1 LVAGVREARPTKI
14 QSIPQC
20 EKLASLRS
28 DFARKKIVMAVSSE
42 TTNDL
47 MAVFSNTVTAGFA
60 ALAGPVNGIF
70 GLMIALVVAMTGIQW
85 AVSSNRDA
93 LAGAFSKILLIGAF
107 TYIIND
113 WQGLSE
119 TIFQGFLNL
128 GLSAGGGGISSAD
141 FLNPG
146 AVIETGWQI
155 VKALGDAPTTTED
168 PLDVIGNLI
177 DAIIIGISMLGIMV
191 AFAVLALQ
199 IIVTLLEFKIVTL
212 GGFIL
217 LPFGILSKTAFM
229 AERPLG
235 YVVASGLKVLA
246 LAIIISG
253 AQTVFAQLAPS
264 PEPDIYEAMTILTAA
279 IILAM
284 LSLFAPNLAAALVS
298 GGPALGAGALA
309 VGGLAVGGAAGGA
322 AAGIAGA
329 GAAAAGTASGATSKI
344 ASSAKAAAGASA
356 GKPPSGPTGRA
367 SGGSGP
373 NPSGPSSPNDGART
387 TGSRS
392 GNGGVSGGTA
402 PSSSSVASG
411 FNSPNSKG
419 VPRALSATPFGS
431 WEGAASSVSPPSQ
444 TSGASTSATAG
455 SNAPS
460 VGGGA
465 SGTDQ
470 GEPTPSSSAAASK
483 EAASS
488 GGKSSGGS
496 GQTGVSAPPNYH
508 RFPERAPQS
517 SGSQAG
523 RSRAFNAYFAA
534 NTARQL
540 LPANENSGSLSPSI
554 REED

>member
-1 LVAGVREARPTKI
+1 
-14 QSIPQC
+14 
-20 EKLASLRS
+20 
-28 DFARKKIVMAVSSE
+28 MAVSSE

-47 MAVFSNTVTAGFA
+47 MAVFSNTITSGFA

-107 TYIIND
+107 AYIIND

-119 TIFQGFLNL
+119 TIFAGFLEL
-128 GLSAGGGGISSAD
+128 GLTAGGGTISSAD

-191 AFAVLALQ
+191 AFAILALQ

-235 YVVASGLKVLA
+235 YVVSSGLKVLA
-246 LAIIISG
+246 LAIVISG
-253 AQTVFAQLAPS
+253 AQAVFAQLTPS
-264 PEPDIYEAMTILTAA
+264 GEPDIYEAMTILTAA
-279 IILAM
+279 IILVM

-309 VGGLAVGGAAGGA
+309 VGGLAVSGAAGVT

-329 GAAAAGTASGATSKI
+329 GAAAAGTASKI
-344 ASSAKAAAGASA
+344 ASSSKAAAGASA
-356 GKPPSGPTGRA
+356 GKPPSGP
-367 SGGSGP
+367 SGP
-373 NPSGPSSPNDGART
+373 NPSSAAGSAGSGSRNGGSSGGGRPQGPSSPSPQSAPNSGAT
-387 TGSRS
+387 RS
-392 GNGGVSGGTA
+392 A
-402 PSSSSVASG
+402 SSSAS
-411 FNSPNSKG
+411 
-419 VPRALSATPFGS
+419 RA
-431 WEGAASSVSPPSQ
+431 SQ
-444 TSGASTSATAG
+444 TSGAPAKGISGGNTPPSTSSSFTSDTAPPSSTDSG
-455 SNAPS
+455 SSGANSSPS
-460 VGGGA
+460 ALAAGGA
-465 SGTDQ
+465 
-470 GEPTPSSSAAASK
+470 P
-483 EAASS
+483 
-488 GGKSSGGS
+488 SSGGS
-496 GQTGVSAPPNYH
+496 SGGAGNGGSAPQNFH
-508 RFPERAPQS
+508 RFPEKGAA
-517 SGSQAG
+517 SGSSNGAG
-523 RSRAFNAYFAA
+523 RSKAFNAYFAA
-534 NTARQL
+534 NAARQL

>member
-1 LVAGVREARPTKI
+1 MP
-14 QSIPQC
+14 
-20 EKLASLRS
+20 
-28 DFARKKIVMAVSSE
+28 VSSE

-47 MAVFSNTVTAGFA
+47 MTVFSNTVTAGFA
-60 ALAGPVNGIF
+60 NLVGPVNGIF

-107 TYIIND
+107 AYIIND

-119 TIFQGFLNL
+119 TIFAGFLQL
-128 GLSAGGGGISSAD
+128 GLTAGGGTISSAD

-191 AFAVLALQ
+191 AFAILALQ

-246 LAIIISG
+246 LAIVISG
-253 AQTVFAQLAPS
+253 AQAVFAQLTPS
-264 PEPDIYEAMTILTAA
+264 GEPDIYEAMTILTAA

-309 VGGLAVGGAAGGA
+309 VGGLAVGGAAGVA

-329 GAAAAGTASGATSKI
+329 GAAAAGTASKI
-344 ASSAKAAAGASA
+344 ASSSKAAAGASA
-356 GKPPSGPTGRA
+356 GKPPSGP
-367 SGGSGP
+367 SGP
-373 NPSGPSSPNDGART
+373 NPSSAAGSAGSGSRNGGSSGGGGPQGPSSPSPQSAPNSGATR
-387 TGSRS
+387 G
-392 GNGGVSGGTA
+392 A
-402 PSSSSVASG
+402 SSSAST
-411 FNSPNSKG
+411 
-419 VPRALSATPFGS
+419 A
-431 WEGAASSVSPPSQ
+431 SQ
-444 TSGASTSATAG
+444 TSGAPAKGTSGGNTLPSTSSSFTSDTAPPSSTDSG
-455 SNAPS
+455 SSGVNSSPSALAAGGAPS
-460 VGGGA
+460 SGGTSGSASNGGAVPQNFHRFPEKGGA
-465 SGTDQ
+465 SG
-470 GEPTPSSSAAASK
+470 SSN
-483 EAASS
+483 
-488 GGKSSGGS
+488 G
-496 GQTGVSAPPNYH
+496 
-508 RFPERAPQS
+508 
-517 SGSQAG
+517 AG
-523 RSRAFNAYFAA
+523 RSKAFNAYFAA
-534 NTARQL
+534 NAARQL

>member
-1 LVAGVREARPTKI
+1 
-14 QSIPQC
+14 
-20 EKLASLRS
+20 
-28 DFARKKIVMAVSSE
+28 MAVSSE

-47 MAVFSNTVTAGFA
+47 MTVFSNTVTAGFA
-60 ALAGPVNGIF
+60 NLVGPVNGIF

-107 TYIIND
+107 AYIIND

-119 TIFQGFLNL
+119 TIFSGFLEL
-128 GLSAGGGGISSAD
+128 GLTAGGGTISSAD

-191 AFAVLALQ
+191 AFAILALQ

-246 LAIIISG
+246 LAIVISG
-253 AQTVFAQLAPS
+253 AQAVFAQLTPS

-284 LSLFAPNLAAALVS
+284 LSMFAPNLAAALVS

-309 VGGLAVGGAAGGA
+309 VGGLAVGGAAGVA

-329 GAAAAGTASGATSKI
+329 GAAAAGTASKI
-344 ASSAKAAAGASA
+344 ASSSKAAAGASA
-356 GKPPSGPTGRA
+356 GKPPSGP
-367 SGGSGP
+367 SGP
-373 NPSGPSSPNDGART
+373 NPSSAVGSAGS
-387 TGSRS
+387 GSR
-392 GNGGVSGGTA
+392 NGGAVDGGGASRPNSPSLQSAPNGGGTRGASSSASPASQTSGATTKTASGAGA
-402 PSSSSVASG
+402 PSSSSSSTTSETVSSSEDSGGTSGGSAGSSSSPTSAGTASG
-411 FNSPNSKG
+411 S
-419 VPRALSATPFGS
+419 
-431 WEGAASSVSPPSQ
+431 
-444 TSGASTSATAG
+444 
-455 SNAPS
+455 
-460 VGGGA
+460 
-465 SGTDQ
+465 
-470 GEPTPSSSAAASK
+470 PSSS
-483 EAASS
+483 
-488 GGKSSGGS
+488 GP
-496 GQTGVSAPPNYH
+496 APQNFH
-508 RFPERAPQS
+508 RFPEKGAA
-517 SGSQAG
+517 SGSNNSAG
-523 RSRAFNAYFAA
+523 RSKAFNAYFAA
-534 NTARQL
+534 NAARQL

>member
-1 LVAGVREARPTKI
+1 V
-14 QSIPQC
+14 
-20 EKLASLRS
+20 
-28 DFARKKIVMAVSSE
+28 AVSSE

-47 MAVFSNTVTAGFA
+47 MAVFSNTVTSGFA

-70 GLMIALVVAMTGIQW
+70 GLMIALVVALTGIQW

-93 LAGAFSKILLIGAF
+93 LAGAFSKILLIGTFA
-107 TYIIND
+107 YIIND

-119 TIFQGFLNL
+119 TIFAGFLQL
-128 GLSAGGGGISSAD
+128 GLTAGGGSISSAD

-155 VKALGDAPTTTED
+155 VKALGEAPTTTED

-177 DAIIIGISMLGIMV
+177 DAIIIGISMLGIMI

-235 YVVASGLKVLA
+235 YVVSSGLKVLA
-246 LAIIISG
+246 LAIVISG
-253 AQTVFAQLAPS
+253 AQAVFAQLTPS

-309 VGGLAVGGAAGGA
+309 VGALAVGGAAGMA
-322 AAGIAGA
+322 AAGVAGA
-329 GAAAAGTASGATSKI
+329 GAAAAGAASGAGSQI
-344 ASSAKAAAGASA
+344 ASSARAAAGAGTGRPPQSPGGGPSGSSNGSSPARSGPKSGASNSSGNSASA
-356 GKPPSGPTGRA
+356 GSASSGI
-367 SGGSGP
+367 GGSTSSFRGK
-373 NPSGPSSPNDGART
+373 NSGQEAPI
-387 TGSRS
+387 S
-392 GNGGVSGGTA
+392 GNGDAAYPKRGKNLPTGSLGASEARAKA
-402 PSSSSVASG
+402 PP
-411 FNSPNSKG
+411 SP
-419 VPRALSATPFGS
+419 
-431 WEGAASSVSPPSQ
+431 EGAAS
-444 TSGASTSATAG
+444 
-455 SNAPS
+455 
-460 VGGGA
+460 
-465 SGTDQ
+465 TDQ
-470 GEPTPSSSAAASK
+470 GSNSQPSSSNSASQTAQSGATG
-483 EAASS
+483 AASS
-488 GGKSSGGS
+488 PQSASSP
-496 GQTGVSAPPNYH
+496 TRYH
-508 RFPERAPQS
+508 RFPAHNPQS
-517 SGSQAG
+517 HAG
-523 RSRAFNAYFAA
+523 RSKALSAYFAA

>member
-1 LVAGVREARPTKI
+1 L
-14 QSIPQC
+14 
-20 EKLASLRS
+20 
-28 DFARKKIVMAVSSE
+28 AVSSE

-47 MAVFSNTVTAGFA
+47 MAVFSNTITSGFA
-60 ALAGPVNGIF
+60 ALSGPVNGIF
-70 GLMIALVVAMTGIQW
+70 GLMIALVVALTGIQW

-93 LAGAFSKILLIGAF
+93 LAGAFSKILLIGTFA
-107 TYIIND
+107 YIIND

-119 TIFQGFLNL
+119 TIFAGFLQL
-128 GLSAGGGGISSAD
+128 GLTAGGGSISSAD

-191 AFAVLALQ
+191 AFAILALQ

-235 YVVASGLKVLA
+235 YVVSSGLKVLA
-246 LAIIISG
+246 LAIVISG
-253 AQTVFAQLAPS
+253 AQAVFAQLTPS

-309 VGGLAVGGAAGGA
+309 VGGLAVGGAAGVA

-329 GAAAAGTASGATSKI
+329 GAAAAGGASGVASRI
-344 ASSAKAAAGASA
+344 ASSSKAAAGASS
-356 GKPPSGPTGRA
+356 GKPPSGPTGGT
-367 SGGSGP
+367 SGSGT
-373 NPSGPSSPNDGART
+373 SGPSPPAGGAGSN
-387 TGSRS
+387 GSRS
-392 GNGGVSGGTA
+392 GNLS
-402 PSSSSVASG
+402 ASG
-411 FNSPNSKG
+411 STTQPISH
-419 VPRALSATPFGS
+419 
-431 WEGAASSVSPPSQ
+431 GAASSGSPRP
-444 TSGASTSATAG
+444 ATGPG
-455 SNAPS
+455 SS

-465 SGTDQ
+465 QTNPSTPSRTTDTSSNASGSRDA
-470 GEPTPSSSAAASK
+470 PSSSGTSPSGSSNGGRSDASPTSQSSPTSG
-483 EAASS
+483 ASGGASS
-488 GGKSSGGS
+488 
-496 GQTGVSAPPNYH
+496 QNFH
-508 RFPERAPQS
+508 RFPEKGVS
-517 SGSQAG
+517 SGSNNSAG
-523 RSRAFNAYFAA
+523 RSKAFNAYFAA
-534 NTARQL
+534 NAARQL

>member
-1 LVAGVREARPTKI
+1 
-14 QSIPQC
+14 
-20 EKLASLRS
+20 
-28 DFARKKIVMAVSSE
+28 MAVSSE

-47 MAVFSNTVTAGFA
+47 MAVFSNTVTSGFA
-60 ALAGPVNGIF
+60 ALSGPVNGIF
-70 GLMIALVVAMTGIQW
+70 GLMIALVVALTGIQW

-93 LAGAFSKILLIGAF
+93 LAGAFSKILLIGTFA
-107 TYIIND
+107 YIIND

-119 TIFQGFLNL
+119 TIFAGFLQL
-128 GLSAGGGGISSAD
+128 GLTAGGGSISSAD

-155 VKALGDAPTTTED
+155 VKALGDSPTTTED

-235 YVVASGLKVLA
+235 YVVSSGLKVLA
-246 LAIIISG
+246 LAIVISG
-253 AQTVFAQLAPS
+253 AQAVFAQLTPS

-309 VGGLAVGGAAGGA
+309 VSGLAVGGAAGMA
-322 AAGIAGA
+322 AAGVASA
-329 GAAAAGTASGATSKI
+329 GAAAAGAASGAGSQI
-344 ASSAKAAAGASA
+344 ASSARAAAGA
-356 GKPPSGPTGRA
+356 GTGRPSQGPGGGSNGSDPA
-367 SGGSGP
+367 GSGP
-373 NPSGPSSPNDGART
+373 KGGPANSAGSSAKLGSGS
-387 TGSRS
+387 S
-392 GNGGVSGGTA
+392 GNDDATYPKRGKNNGAGATSYPQRGKNL
-402 PSSSSVASG
+402 PS
-411 FNSPNSKG
+411 
-419 VPRALSATPFGS
+419 
-431 WEGAASSVSPPSQ
+431 
-444 TSGASTSATAG
+444 
-455 SNAPS
+455 
-460 VGGGA
+460 
-465 SGTDQ
+465 
-470 GEPTPSSSAAASK
+470 
-483 EAASS
+483 
-488 GGKSSGGS
+488 SSGGS
-496 GQTGVSAPPNYH
+496 SEDTGKSPPSPEREASADQGSVLQQSSSSSASQAPSQASQAGTAGATSGAQSASGPMRYH
-508 RFPERAPQS
+508 RFPAQNPQS
-517 SGSQAG
+517 PAG
-523 RSRAFNAYFAA
+523 RSKALSAYFAA

>member
-1 LVAGVREARPTKI
+1 
-14 QSIPQC
+14 
-20 EKLASLRS
+20 
-28 DFARKKIVMAVSSE
+28 MAVSSE

-47 MAVFSNTVTAGFA
+47 MTVFSNTVTAGFA
-60 ALAGPVNGIF
+60 NLVGPVNGIF

-107 TYIIND
+107 AYIIND

-119 TIFQGFLNL
+119 TIFAGFLEL
-128 GLSAGGGGISSAD
+128 GLTAGGGTISSAD

-191 AFAVLALQ
+191 AFAILALQ

-235 YVVASGLKVLA
+235 YVVSSGLKVLA
-246 LAIIISG
+246 LAIVISG
-253 AQTVFAQLAPS
+253 AQAVFAQLTPS
-264 PEPDIYEAMTILTAA
+264 GEPDIYEAMTILTAA

-309 VGGLAVGGAAGGA
+309 VGGLAVGGAAGVA
-322 AAGIAGA
+322 AASVAGA
-329 GAAAAGTASGATSKI
+329 GAAAAGGASGAASKI
-344 ASSAKAAAGASA
+344 ASSSKAAAGASA
-356 GKPPSGPTGRA
+356 GKPPSGP
-367 SGGSGP
+367 S
-373 NPSGPSSPNDGART
+373 SGPSGSASGAGSFGPSAPSDGAGSS
-387 TGSRS
+387 GSRS
-392 GNGGVSGGTA
+392 GNMSASSSTA
-402 PSSSSVASG
+402 PSSSGAVGGAQSNASTS
-411 FNSPNSKG
+411 FQTNG
-419 VPRALSATPFGS
+419 VSAS
-431 WEGAASSVSPPSQ
+431 ASASSDAPSSSGADSVGSSSGG
-444 TSGASTSATAG
+444 TSGASPTSQSSPSSGASG
-455 SNAPS
+455 GAPS
-460 VGGGA
+460 QNFHRFPEKGGA
-465 SGTDQ
+465 SG
-470 GEPTPSSSAAASK
+470 SSN
-483 EAASS
+483 
-488 GGKSSGGS
+488 G
-496 GQTGVSAPPNYH
+496 
-508 RFPERAPQS
+508 
-517 SGSQAG
+517 AG
-523 RSRAFNAYFAA
+523 RSKAFSAYFAA
-534 NTARQL
+534 NAARQL

>member
-1 LVAGVREARPTKI
+1 
-14 QSIPQC
+14 
-20 EKLASLRS
+20 
-28 DFARKKIVMAVSSE
+28 MAVSSE

-47 MAVFSNTVTAGFA
+47 MAVFSNTVTSGFA

-70 GLMIALVVAMTGIQW
+70 GLMIALVVALTGIQW

-93 LAGAFSKILLIGAF
+93 LAGAFSKILLIGTFA
-107 TYIIND
+107 YIIND

-119 TIFQGFLNL
+119 TIFAGFLQL
-128 GLSAGGGGISSAD
+128 GLTAGGGSISSAD

-146 AVIETGWQI
+146 GVIETGWQI
-155 VKALGDAPTTTED
+155 VKALGEAPTTTED

-177 DAIIIGISMLGIMV
+177 DAIIIGISMLGIMI

-235 YVVASGLKVLA
+235 YVVSSGLKVLA
-246 LAIIISG
+246 LAIVISG
-253 AQTVFAQLAPS
+253 AQAVFAQLTPS

-309 VGGLAVGGAAGGA
+309 VGGLAVGGAAGMA

-329 GAAAAGTASGATSKI
+329 GAAAAGAASGAGSQI
-344 ASSAKAAAGASA
+344 ASSARAAAGAGTSRPPQNPGA
-356 GKPPSGPTGRA
+356 GPSGGLI
-367 SGGSGP
+367 GSGP
-373 NPSGPSSPNDGART
+373 IGPGPKGGGSNSSGNSASAGSTSLGNGSSASSFWGKNSGQGAPISGDEGAAYPKRGKNLPVSSVGSSEGSAKASPSSVSATSTNQGWVPNQI
-387 TGSRS
+387 
-392 GNGGVSGGTA
+392 
-402 PSSSSVASG
+402 SSSSASQAG
-411 FNSPNSKG
+411 T
-419 VPRALSATPFGS
+419 ASA
-431 WEGAASSVSPPSQ
+431 
-444 TSGASTSATAG
+444 TSGAQSAN
-455 SNAPS
+455 SPMR
-460 VGGGA
+460 
-465 SGTDQ
+465 
-470 GEPTPSSSAAASK
+470 
-483 EAASS
+483 
-488 GGKSSGGS
+488 
-496 GQTGVSAPPNYH
+496 YH
-508 RFPERAPQS
+508 RFPAQSPQS
-517 SGSQAG
+517 HAG
-523 RSRAFNAYFAA
+523 RSKALSAYFAA

-540 LPANENSGSLSPSI
+540 LPANENSGSLNPSI

>member
-1 LVAGVREARPTKI
+1 
-14 QSIPQC
+14 
-20 EKLASLRS
+20 
-28 DFARKKIVMAVSSE
+28 MAVSSE

-47 MAVFSNTVTAGFA
+47 MAVFSNTVTSGFA

-70 GLMIALVVAMTGIQW
+70 GLMIALVVALTGIQW

-93 LAGAFSKILLIGAF
+93 LAGAFSKILLIGTFA
-107 TYIIND
+107 YIIND

-119 TIFQGFLNL
+119 TIFAGFLQL
-128 GLSAGGGGISSAD
+128 GLTAGGGSISSAD

-155 VKALGDAPTTTED
+155 VKALGDSPTTTED

-177 DAIIIGISMLGIMV
+177 DAIIIGISMLGIMI

-235 YVVASGLKVLA
+235 YVVSSGLKVLA
-246 LAIIISG
+246 LAIVISG
-253 AQTVFAQLAPS
+253 AQAVFAQLIPS

-309 VGGLAVGGAAGGA
+309 VGGLAVGGAAGMA
-322 AAGIAGA
+322 AAGVAGA
-329 GAAAAGTASGATSKI
+329 GAAAAGAASGAGSQIASFARAAAGAGTGRPPQSPGGGPGPSGGPGGGYNGGGPAGTGPGGGASNSAGGSAAASSGSSGNGGPASSFGGKNSGQEAPGSGSGD
-344 ASSAKAAAGASA
+344 ASSAK
-356 GKPPSGPTGRA
+356 SGISLTPG
-367 SGGSGP
+367 SGGSFEGSSGAISNSATTTSASKA
-373 NPSGPSSPNDGART
+373 NPPQQSTPGSVAQSTSSPSQAGNAGA
-387 TGSRS
+387 GSGS
-392 GNGGVSGGTA
+392 QSA
-402 PSSSSVASG
+402 
-411 FNSPNSKG
+411 
-419 VPRALSATPFGS
+419 SATPS
-431 WEGAASSVSPPSQ
+431 R
-444 TSGASTSATAG
+444 
-455 SNAPS
+455 
-460 VGGGA
+460 
-465 SGTDQ
+465 
-470 GEPTPSSSAAASK
+470 
-483 EAASS
+483 
-488 GGKSSGGS
+488 
-496 GQTGVSAPPNYH
+496 YH
-508 RFPERAPQS
+508 RFPAHTPQS
-517 SGSQAG
+517 HAG
-523 RSRAFNAYFAA
+523 RSRALSAYFAA

>member
-1 LVAGVREARPTKI
+1 
-14 QSIPQC
+14 
-20 EKLASLRS
+20 
-28 DFARKKIVMAVSSE
+28 MAVSSE

-47 MAVFSNTVTAGFA
+47 MAVFSNTVTSGFA
-60 ALAGPVNGIF
+60 ALVGPVNGIF
-70 GLMIALVVAMTGIQW
+70 GLMIALVVALTGIQW

-93 LAGAFSKILLIGAF
+93 LAGAFSKILLIGTFA
-107 TYIIND
+107 YIIND

-119 TIFQGFLNL
+119 TIFAGFLQL
-128 GLSAGGGGISSAD
+128 GLTAGGGSISSAD

-155 VKALGDAPTTTED
+155 VRALGEAPTATED

-177 DAIIIGISMLGIMV
+177 DAIIIGISMLGIMI

-235 YVVASGLKVLA
+235 YVVSSGLKVLA
-246 LAIIISG
+246 LAIVISG
-253 AQTVFAQLAPS
+253 AQAVFAQLTPS

-309 VGGLAVGGAAGGA
+309 VGGLAVGGAAGMA
-322 AAGIAGA
+322 AAGVAGA
-329 GAAAAGTASGATSKI
+329 GAAAAGTASGAGSQI
-344 ASSAKAAAGASA
+344 ASSSRAAAGA
-356 GKPPSGPTGRA
+356 GTGRPPQNLGGG
-367 SGGSGP
+367 SNGSGP
-373 NPSGPSSPNDGART
+373 AGSGPKGGASTSSGHSA
-387 TGSRS
+387 SSSSVSS
-392 GNGGVSGGTA
+392 GNGGSASSFWGKNSGQDAPISGNDSATYPKRGKNLPLSSAGSSESTA
-402 PSSSSVASG
+402 KASPSPESAIGADQGAGPNQTSSSSASQSGTGGATASSQSASG
-411 FNSPNSKG
+411 
-419 VPRALSATPFGS
+419 
-431 WEGAASSVSPPSQ
+431 
-444 TSGASTSATAG
+444 STR
-455 SNAPS
+455 
-460 VGGGA
+460 
-465 SGTDQ
+465 
-470 GEPTPSSSAAASK
+470 
-483 EAASS
+483 
-488 GGKSSGGS
+488 
-496 GQTGVSAPPNYH
+496 YH
-508 RFPERAPQS
+508 RFPAHNPQS
-517 SGSQAG
+517 HAG
-523 RSRAFNAYFAA
+523 RSKALSAYFAA

>member
-1 LVAGVREARPTKI
+1 V
-14 QSIPQC
+14 
-20 EKLASLRS
+20 
-28 DFARKKIVMAVSSE
+28 AVSSE

-47 MAVFSNTVTAGFA
+47 MAVFSNTITSGFA
-60 ALAGPVNGIF
+60 ALVGPVNGIF

-107 TYIIND
+107 AYIIND

-119 TIFQGFLNL
+119 TIFAGFLQL
-128 GLSAGGGGISSAD
+128 GLTAGGGSISSAD

-155 VKALGDAPTTTED
+155 VKALGEAPTTTED

-191 AFAVLALQ
+191 AFAILALQ

-235 YVVASGLKVLA
+235 YVVSSGLKVLA
-246 LAIIISG
+246 LAIVISG
-253 AQTVFAQLAPS
+253 AQAVFAQLTPS
-264 PEPDIYEAMTILTAA
+264 GEPDIYEAMTILTAA

-309 VGGLAVGGAAGGA
+309 VGGLAVGGAAGIA
-322 AAGIAGA
+322 AAGIVGA
-329 GAAAAGTASGATSKI
+329 GAAAAGTASKI
-344 ASSAKAAAGASA
+344 ASSSKAAAGASA
-356 GKPPSGPTGRA
+356 GKPPSGP
-367 SGGSGP
+367 SGP
-373 NPSGPSSPNDGART
+373 NPSSAAGSAGS
-387 TGSRS
+387 GSRNGGASS
-392 GNGGVSGGTA
+392 GGGASHSNAPSGGGVSGA
-402 PSSSSVASG
+402 SSSASQ
-411 FNSPNSKG
+411 
-419 VPRALSATPFGS
+419 A
-431 WEGAASSVSPPSQ
+431 SQ
-444 TSGASTSATAG
+444 TSGASTKTMSG
-455 SNAPS
+455 
-460 VGGGA
+460 VGA
-465 SGTDQ
+465 SAS
-470 GEPTPSSSAAASK
+470 GETGG
-483 EAASS
+483 ASS
-488 GGKSSGGS
+488 GGSSGSSPAPATAGTSGS
-496 GQTGVSAPPNYH
+496 AASGPAPQNFH
-508 RFPERAPQS
+508 RFPEKSAA
-517 SGSQAG
+517 SGSGNSAG
-523 RSRAFNAYFAA
+523 RSKAFNAYFAA
-534 NTARQL
+534 NAARQL

>member
-1 LVAGVREARPTKI
+1 
-14 QSIPQC
+14 
-20 EKLASLRS
+20 
-28 DFARKKIVMAVSSE
+28 MAVSSE

-47 MAVFSNTVTAGFA
+47 MAVFSNTVTSGFA

-70 GLMIALVVAMTGIQW
+70 GLMIALVVALTGIQW

-93 LAGAFSKILLIGAF
+93 LAGAFSKILLIGTFA
-107 TYIIND
+107 YIIND

-119 TIFQGFLNL
+119 TIFAGFLQL
-128 GLSAGGGGISSAD
+128 GLTAGGGSISSAD

-155 VKALGDAPTTTED
+155 VKALGDSPTTTED

-177 DAIIIGISMLGIMV
+177 DAIIIGISMLGIMI

-235 YVVASGLKVLA
+235 YVVSSGLKVLA
-246 LAIIISG
+246 LAIVISG
-253 AQTVFAQLAPS
+253 AQAVFAQLTPS

-309 VGGLAVGGAAGGA
+309 VGGLAVGGAAGMA
-322 AAGIAGA
+322 AAGVAGA
-329 GAAAAGTASGATSKI
+329 GAAAASAASGAGSQI
-344 ASSAKAAAGASA
+344 ASSARAAAGA
-356 GKPPSGPTGRA
+356 GTGRPPQNPGVG
-367 SGGSGP
+367 SNGSGP
-373 NPSGPSSPNDGART
+373 AGSGP
-387 TGSRS
+387 
-392 GNGGVSGGTA
+392 
-402 PSSSSVASG
+402 
-411 FNSPNSKG
+411 K
-419 VPRALSATPFGS
+419 
-431 WEGAASSVSPPSQ
+431 
-444 TSGASTSATAG
+444 
-455 SNAPS
+455 
-460 VGGGA
+460 GGA
-465 SGTDQ
+465 SNNSGH
-470 GEPTPSSSAAASK
+470 SASAGS
-483 EAASS
+483 ASS
-488 GGKSSGGS
+488 GNRGSASSFWGKSSGQEATDSGNGEAAYPKRGKNLPMSSVGS
-496 GQTGVSAPPNYH
+496 SAGSAQASPSPESALGSDQGSVPSQISSSSASQTGTAGATSGAQSASGPTRYH
-508 RFPERAPQS
+508 RFPAHNPKS
-517 SGSQAG
+517 HAG
-523 RSRAFNAYFAA
+523 RSKALSAYFAA

>member
-1 LVAGVREARPTKI
+1 
-14 QSIPQC
+14 
-20 EKLASLRS
+20 
-28 DFARKKIVMAVSSE
+28 MAVTSE

-47 MAVFSNTVTAGFA
+47 MAVFSNTITSGFA
-60 ALAGPVNGIF
+60 ALVGPVNGIF

-93 LAGAFSKILLIGAF
+93 LAGAFSKILLIGTFA
-107 TYIIND
+107 YIIND

-119 TIFQGFLNL
+119 TIFAGFLQL
-128 GLSAGGGGISSAD
+128 GLTAGGGSISSAD

-168 PLDVIGNLI
+168 QLDVIGNLI

-191 AFAVLALQ
+191 AFAILALQ

-235 YVVASGLKVLA
+235 YVVSSGLKVLA
-246 LAIIISG
+246 LAIVISG
-253 AQTVFAQLAPS
+253 AQAVFAQLTPS

-309 VGGLAVGGAAGGA
+309 VGGLAVGGAAGVA
-322 AAGIAGA
+322 AAGIASA
-329 GAAAAGTASGATSKI
+329 GAAAAGTASKI
-344 ASSAKAAAGASA
+344 ASSSKAAAGASA
-356 GKPPSGPTGRA
+356 GKPPSGPSWSNSSSAAGSAGSGSRNGGTVGGGGTSRPIGGGAGGALPSTSPASQTSSASRSTTSGVDASSSSETGGA
-367 SGGSGP
+367 SSGSNAGSSSSPTSGGSA
-373 NPSGPSSPNDGART
+373 SGS
-387 TGSRS
+387 
-392 GNGGVSGGTA
+392 
-402 PSSSSVASG
+402 PSSSG
-411 FNSPNSKG
+411 
-419 VPRALSATPFGS
+419 RAAQNFHRFP
-431 WEGAASSVSPPSQ
+431 EK
-444 TSGASTSATAG
+444 
-455 SNAPS
+455 
-460 VGGGA
+460 GGA
-465 SGTDQ
+465 SGT
-470 GEPTPSSSAAASK
+470 
-483 EAASS
+483 
-488 GGKSSGGS
+488 
-496 GQTGVSAPPNYH
+496 
-508 RFPERAPQS
+508 
-517 SGSQAG
+517 SQAG
-523 RSRAFNAYFAA
+523 RSKAFNAYFAA
-534 NTARQL
+534 NAARQL

>member
-1 LVAGVREARPTKI
+1 
-14 QSIPQC
+14 
-20 EKLASLRS
+20 
-28 DFARKKIVMAVSSE
+28 MAVSSE

-47 MAVFSNTVTAGFA
+47 MAVFSNTVTSGFA

-70 GLMIALVVAMTGIQW
+70 GLMIALVVALTGIQW

-93 LAGAFSKILLIGAF
+93 LAGAFSKILLIGTFA
-107 TYIIND
+107 YIIND

-119 TIFQGFLNL
+119 TIFAGFLQL
-128 GLSAGGGGISSAD
+128 GLTAGGGLISSAD

-191 AFAVLALQ
+191 AFAILALQ

-235 YVVASGLKVLA
+235 YVVSSGLKVLA
-246 LAIIISG
+246 LAIVISG
-253 AQTVFAQLAPS
+253 AQAVFAQLTPS
-264 PEPDIYEAMTILTAA
+264 GEPDIYEAMTILTAS

-298 GGPALGAGALA
+298 GGPALGAGAFA
-309 VGGLAVGGAAGGA
+309 VGGLAVGGASGVT

-329 GAAAAGTASGATSKI
+329 GAAAGGAASGAASKI
-344 ASSAKAAAGASA
+344 ASSSKAAAGASS
-356 GKPPSGPTGRA
+356 GKPPSGPT
-367 SGGSGP
+367 
-373 NPSGPSSPNDGART
+373 SGPSGSASGASSSKPST
-387 TGSRS
+387 PTGGAGSSGNRS
-392 GNGGVSGGTA
+392 GNISASGSTA
-402 PSSSSVASG
+402 PSSSG
-411 FNSPNSKG
+411 P
-419 VPRALSATPFGS
+419 
-431 WEGAASSVSPPSQ
+431 ASSGQTNASTPSQ
-444 TSGASTSATAG
+444 TNGAQSNASRTSDAPSSTGTSPSGNASGGSSSAG
-455 SNAPS
+455 SGLS
-460 VGGGA
+460 SGGGA
-465 SGTDQ
+465 SSQ
-470 GEPTPSSSAAASK
+470 GF
-483 EAASS
+483 
-488 GGKSSGGS
+488 
-496 GQTGVSAPPNYH
+496 H
-508 RFPERAPQS
+508 RFPEKGGAGSS
-517 SGSQAG
+517 SGSSAS
-523 RSRAFNAYFAA
+523 RSNAFNAYFAA
-534 NTARQL
+534 NAARQL

>member
-1 LVAGVREARPTKI
+1 LELSV
-14 QSIPQC
+14 
-20 EKLASLRS
+20 
-28 DFARKKIVMAVSSE
+28 AVSSE

-47 MAVFSNTVTAGFA
+47 MAVFSNTVTSGFA

-70 GLMIALVVAMTGIQW
+70 GLIIALVVALTGIQW
-85 AVSSNRDA
+85 AISSNRDA
-93 LAGAFSKILLIGAF
+93 LAGAFSKILLIGTFA
-107 TYIIND
+107 YIIND

-119 TIFQGFLNL
+119 TIFAGFLQL
-128 GLSAGGGGISSAD
+128 GLTAGGGSISSAE

-155 VKALGDAPTTTED
+155 VKALGESPTTTED

-235 YVVASGLKVLA
+235 YVVSSGLKVLA
-246 LAIIISG
+246 LAIVISG
-253 AQTVFAQLAPS
+253 AQAVFAQLTPS

-298 GGPALGAGALA
+298 GGPALGAGALT
-309 VGGLAVGGAAGGA
+309 VGGLAVGGAAGMA

-329 GAAAAGTASGATSKI
+329 GAAAAGAASGAGSKI
-344 ASSAKAAAGASA
+344 ASSARAAAGAGA
-356 GKPPSGPTGRA
+356 GRPPQSPGGGSGFSP
-367 SGGSGP
+367 GSGP
-373 NPSGPSSPNDGART
+373 NSGGPTGTGPNGGAGNSANSSTVSSGIGGSTSSFWGKNSGQEARGSCSGNALSPKNGISLPPGSGGSFEGSSKAISNSDTTTSVSKANPPQKSTPGSVAQSTSSPSQAGNAGA
-387 TGSRS
+387 GSGS
-392 GNGGVSGGTA
+392 QPA
-402 PSSSSVASG
+402 
-411 FNSPNSKG
+411 
-419 VPRALSATPFGS
+419 SATPS
-431 WEGAASSVSPPSQ
+431 R
-444 TSGASTSATAG
+444 
-455 SNAPS
+455 
-460 VGGGA
+460 
-465 SGTDQ
+465 
-470 GEPTPSSSAAASK
+470 
-483 EAASS
+483 
-488 GGKSSGGS
+488 
-496 GQTGVSAPPNYH
+496 YH
-508 RFPERAPQS
+508 RFPAHSPQN
-517 SGSQAG
+517 QTG
-523 RSRAFNAYFAA
+523 RSGALNAYFAA

-540 LPANENSGSLSPSI
+540 LPANENSGSLSPTI

>member
-1 LVAGVREARPTKI
+1 
-14 QSIPQC
+14 
-20 EKLASLRS
+20 
-28 DFARKKIVMAVSSE
+28 MAVSSE

-47 MAVFSNTVTAGFA
+47 MAVFSNTVTSGFA
-60 ALAGPVNGIF
+60 ALVGPVNGIF

-93 LAGAFSKILLIGAF
+93 LAGAFSKILLIGTFAF
-107 TYIIND
+107 IIND

-119 TIFQGFLNL
+119 TIFAGFLQL
-128 GLSAGGGGISSAD
+128 GLTAGGGSISSAD

-155 VKALGDAPTTTED
+155 VKALGESPTTTED

-235 YVVASGLKVLA
+235 YVVSSGLKVLA
-246 LAIIISG
+246 LAIVISG
-253 AQTVFAQLAPS
+253 AQAVFTQLTPS

-309 VGGLAVGGAAGGA
+309 VGGLAVGGAAGLA
-322 AAGIAGA
+322 AAGLAGA
-329 GAAAAGTASGATSKI
+329 GAAAAGAASGAGSQI
-344 ASSAKAAAGASA
+344 ASSARAAAGAGASR
-356 GKPPSGPTGRA
+356 PPQSPGGSPGP
-367 SGGSGP
+367 SGGSNGGGSNGGGP
-373 NPSGPSSPNDGART
+373 AGTGPGGGATNSSGSSASAGSDSSGIRGSTSSFRGKNSGQEAPIAGNGDASSPKSSKNLPVGSVGLSEGPSGATPTADRT
-387 TGSRS
+387 TSAGQAPAPRQFSSGSTAPASNAASQAGNAAAGS
-392 GNGGVSGGTA
+392 GSQSGGT
-402 PSSSSVASG
+402 
-411 FNSPNSKG
+411 
-419 VPRALSATPFGS
+419 
-431 WEGAASSVSPPSQ
+431 
-444 TSGASTSATAG
+444 
-455 SNAPS
+455 
-460 VGGGA
+460 
-465 SGTDQ
+465 
-470 GEPTPSSSAAASK
+470 TPSR
-483 EAASS
+483 
-488 GGKSSGGS
+488 
-496 GQTGVSAPPNYH
+496 YH
-508 RFPERAPQS
+508 RFPAHNPQS
-517 SGSQAG
+517 QTG
-523 RSRAFNAYFAA
+523 RSGALNAYFAA

-540 LPANENSGSLSPSI
+540 LPANENSGSLSPTI

>member
-1 LVAGVREARPTKI
+1 
-14 QSIPQC
+14 
-20 EKLASLRS
+20 
-28 DFARKKIVMAVSSE
+28 MAVSSE

-47 MAVFSNTVTAGFA
+47 MAVFSDTITAGFSS
-60 ALAGPVNGIF
+60 LIGPVNGIF

-93 LAGAFSKILLIGAF
+93 LAGAFSKILLIGVFA
-107 TYIIND
+107 YIIND

-119 TIFQGFLNL
+119 TIFAGFLQL
-128 GLSAGGGGISSAD
+128 GLTAGGGSISSAD

-212 GGFIL
+212 GGFVL

-235 YVVASGLKVLA
+235 YVVSSGLKVLA
-246 LAIIISG
+246 LAIVISG
-253 AQTVFAQLAPS
+253 AQAVFAQLIPS

-309 VGGLAVGGAAGGA
+309 VGGLAVGGAAGVA
-322 AAGIAGA
+322 AASIAGA
-329 GAAAAGTASGATSKI
+329 GAAATGAAGGVSKI
-344 ASSAKAAAGASA
+344 ASSSRAAAGAGA
-356 GKPPSGPTGRA
+356 GKPPSGPNSGA
-367 SGGSGP
+367 GFGGSGSGNGGGSGGGAASGKSAP
-373 NPSGPSSPNDGART
+373 SKASGSSASNTSSTASATNAQQSQNSYNSGSSGNAKNANGGENANSDANSVSESGASPSAQPSSQTSGTSQAGQSSGQTTKRSNAVNTAKDAGAGNSDASSPSSSGPSS
-387 TGSRS
+387 
-392 GNGGVSGGTA
+392 
-402 PSSSSVASG
+402 
-411 FNSPNSKG
+411 
-419 VPRALSATPFGS
+419 AL
-431 WEGAASSVSPPSQ
+431 
-444 TSGASTSATAG
+444 
-455 SNAPS
+455 
-460 VGGGA
+460 GGA
-465 SGTDQ
+465 SPQ
-470 GEPTPSSSAAASK
+470 PM
-483 EAASS
+483 
-488 GGKSSGGS
+488 
-496 GQTGVSAPPNYH
+496 H
-508 RFPERAPQS
+508 RFPEQSGSNSAGSGIGASPSRA
-517 SGSQAG
+517 SQAG
-523 RSRAFNAYFAA
+523 RSRAFNTYFAA
-534 NTARQL
+534 NAARQL
-540 LPANENSGSLSPSI
+540 LPANENSGSFSPSI

>member
-1 LVAGVREARPTKI
+1 
-14 QSIPQC
+14 
-20 EKLASLRS
+20 
-28 DFARKKIVMAVSSE
+28 MAVSSE

-47 MAVFSNTVTAGFA
+47 MAVFSNTVTAGFGQ
-60 ALAGPVNGIF
+60 LVGPVNGIF
-70 GLMIALVVAMTGIQW
+70 GLMIALVVAMTDIQW

-93 LAGAFSKILLIGAF
+93 LAGAFSKILLIGTFA
-107 TYIIND
+107 YIIND

-119 TIFQGFLNL
+119 TIFAGFLQL
-128 GLSAGGGGISSAD
+128 GLTAGGGSISSAD

-155 VKALGDAPTTTED
+155 VKALGDSPTTTED

-177 DAIIIGISMLGIMV
+177 DAIIIGISMLGIMI

-235 YVVASGLKVLA
+235 YVVSSGLKVLA
-246 LAIIISG
+246 LAIVISG
-253 AQTVFAQLAPS
+253 AQAVFAQLTPS

-309 VGGLAVGGAAGGA
+309 VGGLAVGGAAGMA
-322 AAGIAGA
+322 AAGVAAA
-329 GAAAAGTASGATSKI
+329 GAAAAGAASGAGSQI
-344 ASSAKAAAGASA
+344 ASSARAAAGAGA
-356 GKPPSGPTGRA
+356 GRPPQNPGGGSNGSSPA
-367 SGGSGP
+367 GSGP
-373 NPSGPSSPNDGART
+373 KGGAANSAGNLASSSSSN
-387 TGSRS
+387 S
-392 GNGGVSGGTA
+392 GNGGSASSFWGKNSGQEA
-402 PSSSSVASG
+402 
-411 FNSPNSKG
+411 PNSGSGDAAYPKRGKNLPVSSAGSSKG
-419 VPRALSATPFGS
+419 SAQASPS
-431 WEGAASSVSPPSQ
+431 PEGATSSDQGSVPSQ
-444 TSGASTSATAG
+444 TSSSFASQTGTGSAT
-455 SNAPS
+455 S
-460 VGGGA
+460 GA
-465 SGTDQ
+465 QSANS
-470 GEPTPSSSAAASK
+470 PTR
-483 EAASS
+483 
-488 GGKSSGGS
+488 
-496 GQTGVSAPPNYH
+496 YH
-508 RFPERAPQS
+508 RFPAYSPQS
-517 SGSQAG
+517 HAG
-523 RSRAFNAYFAA
+523 RSKALSAYFAA

>member
-1 LVAGVREARPTKI
+1 
-14 QSIPQC
+14 
-20 EKLASLRS
+20 
-28 DFARKKIVMAVSSE
+28 MAVTSE

-47 MAVFSNTVTAGFA
+47 MAVFSNTITSGFA
-60 ALAGPVNGIF
+60 ALVGPVNGIF

-107 TYIIND
+107 AYIIND

-119 TIFQGFLNL
+119 TIFAGFLQL
-128 GLSAGGGGISSAD
+128 GLTAGGGSISSSD

-191 AFAVLALQ
+191 AFAILALQ

-235 YVVASGLKVLA
+235 YVVSSGLKVLA
-246 LAIIISG
+246 LAIVISG
-253 AQTVFAQLAPS
+253 AQAVFAQLTPS

-309 VGGLAVGGAAGGA
+309 VGGLAVGGAAGVA

-329 GAAAAGTASGATSKI
+329 GAAAAGTASKI
-344 ASSAKAAAGASA
+344 ASSSKAAAGASA
-356 GKPPSGPTGRA
+356 GKPPSGPNPSSAAGSA
-367 SGGSGP
+367 GSGP
-373 NPSGPSSPNDGART
+373 R
-387 TGSRS
+387 
-392 GNGGVSGGTA
+392 NGGGTGGGGPQRPNSPSPQSAPNSGGTRG
-402 PSSSSVASG
+402 ASI
-411 FNSPNSKG
+411 ST
-419 VPRALSATPFGS
+419 SA
-431 WEGAASSVSPPSQ
+431 ASQ
-444 TSGASTSATAG
+444 TSGASTSTAG
-455 SNAPS
+455 GADASSPIES
-460 VGGGA
+460 GGG
-465 SGTDQ
+465 
-470 GEPTPSSSAAASK
+470 P
-483 EAASS
+483 
-488 GGKSSGGS
+488 SGGS
-496 GQTGVSAPPNYH
+496 AGSLSAPASGGSPSGSPSGSGPAPQNFH
-508 RFPERAPQS
+508 RFPEKSAA
-517 SGSQAG
+517 SGSGNSAG
-523 RSRAFNAYFAA
+523 RSKAFNAYFAA
-534 NTARQL
+534 NAARQL

>member
-1 LVAGVREARPTKI
+1 MP
-14 QSIPQC
+14 
-20 EKLASLRS
+20 
-28 DFARKKIVMAVSSE
+28 VSSE

-47 MAVFSNTVTAGFA
+47 MSVFSNTVTAGFA
-60 ALAGPVNGIF
+60 ALTGPVNSIF
-70 GLMIALVVAMTGIQW
+70 GLMIALVVAITGIQW

-107 TYIIND
+107 AYIIND

-119 TIFQGFLNL
+119 TIFAGFLQL
-128 GLSAGGGGISSAD
+128 GLTAGGGTISSAD

-191 AFAVLALQ
+191 AFAILALQ
-199 IIVTLLEFKIVTL
+199 IIVTLLEFKIVIL

-235 YVVASGLKVLA
+235 YVVSSGLKVLA
-246 LAIIISG
+246 LAIVISG
-253 AQTVFAQLAPS
+253 AQAVFAQLTPS

-309 VGGLAVGGAAGGA
+309 VGGLAVGGAAGVA

-329 GAAAAGTASGATSKI
+329 GAAAAGGASGAGSKI
-344 ASSAKAAAGASA
+344 ASSSKAAAGASS
-356 GKPPSGPTGRA
+356 GKPPSGPTGGT
-367 SGGSGP
+367 SGSGT
-373 NPSGPSSPNDGART
+373 SGPSAPTGGA
-387 TGSRS
+387 GSSARRS
-392 GNGGVSGGTA
+392 GNMSASSSTSPSFSGAVGRAQSNASTPSQTNGASSSASGSSDA
-402 PSSSSVASG
+402 PSSSSVAPSG
-411 FNSPNSKG
+411 S
-419 VPRALSATPFGS
+419 
-431 WEGAASSVSPPSQ
+431 
-444 TSGASTSATAG
+444 
-455 SNAPS
+455 
-460 VGGGA
+460 
-465 SGTDQ
+465 
-470 GEPTPSSSAAASK
+470 
-483 EAASS
+483 
-488 GGKSSGGS
+488 SSGGS
-496 GQTGVSAPPNYH
+496 SGASPTSQSSPSSGASGGASFQNFH
-508 RFPERAPQS
+508 RFPEKGGAGLS
-517 SGSQAG
+517 SASSAG
-523 RSRAFNAYFAA
+523 RSKAFNAYFAA
-534 NTARQL
+534 NAARQL
-540 LPANENSGSLSPSI
+540 LPANENTGSLNPSI

>member
-1 LVAGVREARPTKI
+1 MPVT
-14 QSIPQC
+14 
-20 EKLASLRS
+20 S
-28 DFARKKIVMAVSSE
+28 D

-47 MAVFSNTVTAGFA
+47 MTVFSDTISAGFA
-60 ALAGPVNGIF
+60 GLVGPVNGIF

-93 LAGAFSKILLIGAF
+93 LAGAFSKILLIGVFA
-107 TYIIND
+107 YIIND

-119 TIFQGFLNL
+119 TIFAGFLEL
-128 GLSAGGGGISSAD
+128 GLTAGGGSISSAD

-191 AFAVLALQ
+191 AFAILALQ

-235 YVVASGLKVLA
+235 YVVSSGLKVLA
-246 LAIIISG
+246 LAIVISG
-253 AQTVFAQLAPS
+253 AQAVFAQLIPS

-298 GGPALGAGALA
+298 GGPTLGAGALA
-309 VGGLAVGGAAGGA
+309 VGGLAVGGAAGVA
-322 AAGIAGA
+322 AASVAGA
-329 GAAAAGTASGATSKI
+329 GAAAVGTATRI
-344 ASSAKAAAGASA
+344 ASSSKAAAGASA
-356 GKPPSGPTGRA
+356 GKPPSGP
-367 SGGSGP
+367 SGSNPSSAAGSAGSG
-373 NPSGPSSPNDGART
+373 
-387 TGSRS
+387 S
-392 GNGGVSGGTA
+392 GNGGGSGGGGPSRPNAPHEGSGGGASSNALPTSQTRGTSTKA
-402 PSSSSVASG
+402 ALGGSASSSPSSSSASETVSSNEG
-411 FNSPNSKG
+411 TGSTPSG
-419 VPRALSATPFGS
+419 SA
-431 WEGAASSVSPPSQ
+431 E
-444 TSGASTSATAG
+444 
-455 SNAPS
+455 
-460 VGGGA
+460 
-465 SGTDQ
+465 
-470 GEPTPSSSAAASK
+470 SSSAPI
-483 EAASS
+483 
-488 GGKSSGGS
+488 SGGS
-496 GQTGVSAPPNYH
+496 LSGGSHTSSASPQTFH
-508 RFPERAPQS
+508 RFPEKAGA
-517 SGSQAG
+517 SGSGTSAG
-523 RSRAFNAYFAA
+523 RSKAFNAYFAA
-534 NTARQL
+534 NAARQL

>member
-1 LVAGVREARPTKI
+1 MP
-14 QSIPQC
+14 
-20 EKLASLRS
+20 
-28 DFARKKIVMAVSSE
+28 VSSE

-60 ALAGPVNGIF
+60 ALSGPVNGIF

-85 AVSSNRDA
+85 AISSNRDA

-107 TYIIND
+107 AYIIND

-119 TIFQGFLNL
+119 TIFQGFLTL
-128 GLSAGGGGISSAD
+128 GLTAGGGSISSSD

-168 PLDVIGNLI
+168 SLDVIGNLI

-191 AFAVLALQ
+191 AFAILALQ

-253 AQTVFAQLAPS
+253 AQTVFAQLTPS

-284 LSLFAPNLAAALVS
+284 LSLFAPNFAAALVS

-309 VGGLAVGGAAGGA
+309 VGGLAVGGAAGVA

-329 GAAAAGTASGATSKI
+329 GAASAGGASGAGAKI
-344 ASSAKAAAGASA
+344 ASSSKAAAGASA
-356 GKPPSGPTGRA
+356 GKPPAGPSGGPSGGASGSGLGAGSGGPSAPTG
-367 SGGSGP
+367 
-373 NPSGPSSPNDGART
+373 GAAIR
-387 TGSRS
+387 GSRS
-392 GNGGVSGGTA
+392 GNVGTGDVA
-402 PSSSSVASG
+402 ASSSLNAAASSK
-411 FNSPNSKG
+411 SPNSRSG
-419 VPRALSATPFGS
+419 PNAINS
-431 WEGAASSVSPPSQ
+431 ASSDIAGGATANASTPSQ
-444 TSGASTSATAG
+444 TSGASANVAGSGTAASLSGGNTSSSNLEEGTASSSATASKVAASGGNTSTNG
-455 SNAPS
+455 SAPS
-460 VGGGA
+460 GG
-465 SGTDQ
+465 
-470 GEPTPSSSAAASK
+470 TPPQNS
-483 EAASS
+483 
-488 GGKSSGGS
+488 
-496 GQTGVSAPPNYH
+496 Q
-508 RFPERAPQS
+508 RFPERGAAS
-517 SGSQAG
+517 GGSQAG

-534 NTARQL
+534 NAARQL

>member
-1 LVAGVREARPTKI
+1 
-14 QSIPQC
+14 
-20 EKLASLRS
+20 
-28 DFARKKIVMAVSSE
+28 MAVSPE

-47 MAVFSNTVTAGFA
+47 MAVFSNTVTSGFA
-60 ALAGPVNGIF
+60 ALVGPVNGIF
-70 GLMIALVVAMTGIQW
+70 GLMIALVVALTGIQW

-93 LAGAFSKILLIGAF
+93 LAGAFSKILLIGTFA
-107 TYIIND
+107 YIIND

-119 TIFQGFLNL
+119 TIFSGFLQL
-128 GLSAGGGGISSAD
+128 GLTAGGGSISSAD

-155 VKALGDAPTTTED
+155 VKALGDSPTTTED

-177 DAIIIGISMLGIMV
+177 DAIIIGISMLGIMI

-235 YVVASGLKVLA
+235 YVVSSGLKVLA
-246 LAIIISG
+246 LAIVISG
-253 AQTVFAQLAPS
+253 AQAVFAQLTPS

-309 VGGLAVGGAAGGA
+309 VGGLAVGGAAGMA
-322 AAGIAGA
+322 AAGVAGA
-329 GAAAAGTASGATSKI
+329 GAAAGGAASGAGSQI
-344 ASSAKAAAGASA
+344 ASSARAAAGAGA
-356 GKPPSGPTGRA
+356 GRPPQNPGGGSNGSSPA
-367 SGGSGP
+367 GSGP
-373 NPSGPSSPNDGART
+373 KGGAPNSAGNSASLSSSN
-387 TGSRS
+387 S
-392 GNGGVSGGTA
+392 GNGGSASSFWGKNSGQEAPISGNGDAAYPKRGKNLPSGSFEASEATA
-402 PSSSSVASG
+402 KAPPSPEGAASTDQGSNSQPSSSSSASQTAQSG
-411 FNSPNSKG
+411 
-419 VPRALSATPFGS
+419 AA
-431 WEGAASSVSPPSQ
+431 GAASSPQS
-444 TSGASTSATAG
+444 
-455 SNAPS
+455 
-460 VGGGA
+460 
-465 SGTDQ
+465 
-470 GEPTPSSSAAASK
+470 
-483 EAASS
+483 ASS
-488 GGKSSGGS
+488 P
-496 GQTGVSAPPNYH
+496 TRYH
-508 RFPERAPQS
+508 RFPAHNPQS
-517 SGSQAG
+517 HAE
-523 RSRAFNAYFAA
+523 RSKALNAYFAA

>member
-1 LVAGVREARPTKI
+1 
-14 QSIPQC
+14 
-20 EKLASLRS
+20 
-28 DFARKKIVMAVSSE
+28 MAVSSE

-47 MAVFSNTVTAGFA
+47 MAVFSNTVTSGFA

-70 GLMIALVVAMTGIQW
+70 GLMIALVVALTGIQW

-93 LAGAFSKILLIGAF
+93 LAGAFSKILLIGTFA
-107 TYIIND
+107 YIIND

-119 TIFQGFLNL
+119 TIFAGFLQL
-128 GLSAGGGGISSAD
+128 GLTAGGGSISSAD

-155 VKALGDAPTTTED
+155 VKALGDSPTTTED

-177 DAIIIGISMLGIMV
+177 DAIIIGISMLGIMI

-235 YVVASGLKVLA
+235 YVVSSGLKVLA
-246 LAIIISG
+246 LAIVISG
-253 AQTVFAQLAPS
+253 AQAVFAQLTPS

-309 VGGLAVGGAAGGA
+309 VGGLAVGGAAGMA
-322 AAGIAGA
+322 AAGVASA
-329 GAAAAGTASGATSKI
+329 GAAAAGSASGAGSQI
-344 ASSAKAAAGASA
+344 ASSARAAAGAGA
-356 GKPPSGPTGRA
+356 GRPPQGPGGGSNGSSPA
-367 SGGSGP
+367 GSGP
-373 NPSGPSSPNDGART
+373 KGGAANSAGNSGSSSSSA
-387 TGSRS
+387 S
-392 GNGGVSGGTA
+392 GNGGSISSFGGKNSGLEAPASVTGEKAYPKRGKNDDEAGNSYPKRGKNLPIGSGGPFEGSSRETSKADRTNGADQAPSPQQSSSGSVA
-402 PSSSSVASG
+402 PSS
-411 FNSPNSKG
+411 N
-419 VPRALSATPFGS
+419 
-431 WEGAASSVSPPSQ
+431 AASQSGNAGAK
-444 TSGASTSATAG
+444 SGAQSA
-455 SNAPS
+455 
-460 VGGGA
+460 GG
-465 SGTDQ
+465 
-470 GEPTPSSSAAASK
+470 PTR
-483 EAASS
+483 
-488 GGKSSGGS
+488 
-496 GQTGVSAPPNYH
+496 YH
-508 RFPERAPQS
+508 RFPAHNPQS
-517 SGSQAG
+517 HAG
-523 RSRAFNAYFAA
+523 RSKALSAYFAA

-540 LPANENSGSLSPSI
+540 LPANENSGSLNPSI

>member
-1 LVAGVREARPTKI
+1 
-14 QSIPQC
+14 
-20 EKLASLRS
+20 
-28 DFARKKIVMAVSSE
+28 MAASSE

-47 MAVFSNTVTAGFA
+47 MAVFSNTITSGFA
-60 ALAGPVNGIF
+60 ALVGPVNGIF

-107 TYIIND
+107 AYIIND
-113 WQGLSE
+113 WQVLSE
-119 TIFQGFLNL
+119 TIFAGFLQL
-128 GLSAGGGGISSAD
+128 GLTAGGGSISSAD

-191 AFAVLALQ
+191 AFAILALQ

-235 YVVASGLKVLA
+235 YVVSSGLKVLA
-246 LAIIISG
+246 LAIVISG
-253 AQTVFAQLAPS
+253 AQAVFAQLTPS

-309 VGGLAVGGAAGGA
+309 VGGLAVGGAAGVA

-329 GAAAAGTASGATSKI
+329 GAAAAGGASGAASRI
-344 ASSAKAAAGASA
+344 ASSSKAAAGASA
-356 GKPPSGPTGRA
+356 GKPPSGP
-367 SGGSGP
+367 SGP
-373 NPSGPSSPNDGART
+373 NPSSAAGSAGSGPR
-387 TGSRS
+387 
-392 GNGGVSGGTA
+392 NGGGTGGGGPQRPNSPSPQSAPNSGGTRG
-402 PSSSSVASG
+402 ASI
-411 FNSPNSKG
+411 ST
-419 VPRALSATPFGS
+419 SA
-431 WEGAASSVSPPSQ
+431 ASQ
-444 TSGASTSATAG
+444 TSGASTSTAG
-455 SNAPS
+455 GVDASSPIES
-460 VGGGA
+460 GGG
-465 SGTDQ
+465 
-470 GEPTPSSSAAASK
+470 P
-483 EAASS
+483 
-488 GGKSSGGS
+488 SGGS
-496 GQTGVSAPPNYH
+496 AGSLSAPASGGSPSGSTSGSGATPQNFH
-508 RFPERAPQS
+508 RFPEKTGA
-517 SGSQAG
+517 SGSSNSAG
-523 RSRAFNAYFAA
+523 RSKAFNAYFAA
-534 NTARQL
+534 NAVRQL